1 MGNCVSSQD
10 DIRNANKVSP
20 VSLTIKHFT
29 WNRDS
34 HGLFDYENKNVIK
47 GQIKTNT
54 QLMRLIRQKEN
65 IKIIQTKEELQQF
78 QNQPDV
84 IELLK
89 LTRQFSKYQVE
100 SSLKTQK
107 TEDQEG
113 LNDNCPWIVVK
124 STKSQ
129 LTDGQGYDLK
139 EGDYVKLGRVRF
151 RIREIKCSVDNSN
164 LNKGNT
170 EPELQKYV
178 SEKCLNTM
186 NINTQE
192 EDDKRS
198 QSDEPC
204 CRICYNDSQ
213 TNKDN
218 PLIDCCK
225 CQGSVK
231 YIHIQCLQT
240 WLANKLSPKTT
251 KFSVSFQWR
260 QFDCEVCKAIIPS
273 RIRYQD
279 RIFETII
286 IPKPDAPYIT
296 LEILSRERN
305 KSKGTHII
313 SFAQKQYIKLGRGHD
328 SDVRITDISVSRCH
342 ALIKFMNS
350 GFVIED
356 QQSKFGTLVLLK
368 NPAQMSVDMNN
379 NMAIQ
384 VGRSVVSFQVSK
396 DWNIISSINRGVV
409 SEDQM
414 LQDDT
419 DLIGNAVGDE
429 DQAQIE
435 QELQNFEEHTP

>member
-47 GQIKTNT
+47 GQIKANT

-100 SSLKTQK
+100 SSLRVSKA
-107 TEDQEG
+107 EDQEG

-129 LTDGQGYDLK
+129 LSDGQGYDLR

-151 RIREIKCSVDNSN
+151 RIREIKCSVDNN
-164 LNKGNT
+164 NTNKGNM

-192 EDDKRS
+192 DDKRS
-198 QSDEPC
+198 QSEEPC

-240 WLANKLSPKTT
+240 WLVSKLSPKTT

-313 SFAQKQYIKLGRGHD
+313 SFAQKQQIKLGRGHD

-342 ALIKFMNS
+342 ALIKFINS

-368 NPAQMSVDMNN
+368 NPAQMSVDSNN

-396 DWNIISSINRGVV
+396 DWNIISSTNKGNVQ
-409 SEDQM
+409 EDQM